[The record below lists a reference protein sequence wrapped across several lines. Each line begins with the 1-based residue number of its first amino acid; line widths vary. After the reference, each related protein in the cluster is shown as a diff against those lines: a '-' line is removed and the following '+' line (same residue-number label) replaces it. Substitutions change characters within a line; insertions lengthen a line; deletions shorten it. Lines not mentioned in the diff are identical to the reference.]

1 MAHSAY
7 LLTCYSP
14 KSNKS
19 CQSRHT
25 RRCEKLVENIKYF
38 FSAYVIFGKVFV
50 SFPPRNGVGK
60 ATLRWNELWG
70 MGFAW
75 GSATHVRKNPPPTD
89 FVRALHPVNHGLW
102 TMVCGGGNLQ
112 CCVVIWFFKYNPR
125 FLVLKIIQNP
135 RTAAFQFQFFFFLTK
150 NQNPRIVFCNY
161 LRNIKA
167 PTVIKMGYLF
177 I

>member
-1 MAHSAY
+1 LINMAHSVY

-75 GSATHVRKNPPPTD
+75 GSATHVRKNPPPQT
-89 FVRALHPVNHGLW
+89 LLGHYTLW
-102 TMVCGGGNLQ
+102 TMVCEPWFVG
-112 CCVVIWFFKYNPR
+112 VVISSVM
-125 FLVLKIIQNP
+125 FLSD
-135 RTAAFQFQFFFFLTK
+135 FL
-150 NQNPRIVFCNY
+150 
-161 LRNIKA
+161 NI
-167 PTVIKMGYLF
+167 TRGF
-177 I
+177 

>member
-1 MAHSAY
+1 MAHSVY

-60 ATLRWNELWG
+60 ATLRWMSCEEWG
-70 MGFAW
+70 LHGVLPLM
-75 GSATHVRKNPPPTD
+75 SEKNPPPTD

-112 CCVVIWFFKYNPR
+112 CYVLIWFFKYNPW

-167 PTVIKMGYLF
+167 PTVIKMVF
-177 I
+177 

>member
-1 MAHSAY
+1 MWETGWKHQI
-7 LLTCYSP
+7 LLCI
-14 KSNKS
+14 
-19 CQSRHT
+19 CDIWEGV
-25 RRCEKLVENIKYF
+25 CF
-38 FSAYVIFGKVFV
+38 
-50 SFPPRNGVGK
+50 FPPKEWCWESNLEMKWAVRNGVC
-60 ATLRWNELWG
+60 
-70 MGFAW
+70 MGFCH
-75 GSATHVRKNPPPTD
+75 SCQKKPPPTD

>member
-1 MAHSAY
+1 MLTY
-7 LLTCYSP
+7 LLAIHQRATKAVKVDTQEDVRNWLKTSNTSSLHMWYLGRCLFLSP
-14 KSNKS
+14 
-19 CQSRHT
+19 QGMV
-25 RRCEKLVENIKYF
+25 L
-38 FSAYVIFGKVFV
+38 GKQPWDEWAV
-50 SFPPRNGVGK
+50 RNGVC
-60 ATLRWNELWG
+60 
-70 MGFAW
+70 MGFCH
-75 GSATHVRKNPPPTD
+75 SCQKKPPPPTD

-112 CCVVIWFFKYNPR
+112 CCVVIWFLKYNPW